1 MSGRKK
7 DNIIS
12 GTLQGGKRAA
22 QTNKARHGEDYYKE
36 LGRLGGS
43 KKVPK
48 GFAVNRELARI
59 AGAKGGRNS
68 RRGKAK

>member
-1 MSGRKK
+1 MVGSV
-7 DNIIS
+7 S
-12 GTLQGGKRAA
+12 GGKSAGK
-22 QTNKARHGEDYYKE
+22 TNKERYGEDYYKE